1 MEQLVFLLVIGAI
14 GLIQFAMKKSDEA
27 RRRAQ
32 TGGSTPPSRPAG
44 MRPIDPFPR
53 PDDATRKLREALGLP
68 AETHVPEPIRR
79 APRSL
84 PPVVPRQPEPLS
96 PLIAAAEKLAARA
109 PAAQQAKPARKK
121 AAASK
126 ATPTSKTPAASRS
139 HLEELLHSRDGLRSA
154 MLAREILGPP
164 KGLEF

>member
-14 GLIQFAMKKSDEA
+14 GLIQLAMKKSDEA

-32 TGGSTPPSRPAG
+32 TGGNTPPSRPAG

-53 PDDATRKLREALGLP
+53 PDDAARKLREALGLP
-68 AETHVPEPIRR
+68 AETHVPEPVHRT
-79 APRSL
+79 PRSL
-84 PPVVPRQPEPLS
+84 PRQPEPLS
-96 PLIAAAEKLAARA
+96 PLIAAAEKLTAGAQ
-109 PAAQQAKPARKK
+109 AAQQAKPGRKK
-121 AAASK
+121 ATASK
-126 ATPTSKTPAASRS
+126 PTPTSKTPIAPRS